1 MSPVAMPDDAEL
13 TEDRTMRR
21 LWGVALPLAS
31 LALLVVGCA
40 GHSLVPREQAAA
52 LKTHERTLAPHASAI
67 HEAIR
72 RSGHL
77 GALAFLDAGDGR
89 LIVLPGDTPTDAW
102 ARHRASAP
110 EGSPAARVSMPP
122 VLTFVYR
129 ADVPKAPEA
138 VPQALFQEREALVRE
153 RQALAAS
160 LAALET
166 RHRELAESVA
176 AAREDTQK
184 ALKLLGD
191 DLAAARTFMLQT
203 AQLAWL
209 NQEQSAENANSLRK
223 TAKASE
229 QLVSTSARLADSMR
243 QLSESLAA
251 QLKELASR
259 LDTIQSK
266 VSDIK

>member
-1 MSPVAMPDDAEL
+1 MSPVATLEDAEL
-13 TEDRTMRR
+13 TEDWTMRR
-21 LWGVALPLAS
+21 RRAAALLLVS
-31 LALLVVGCA
+31 LALLLVGCA

-52 LKTHERTLAPHASAI
+52 LETHERALVPHAGAI
-67 HEAIR
+67 HAAIR

-77 GALAFLDAGDGR
+77 GALAFVDAGDGR
-89 LIVLPGDTPTDAW
+89 LIVLPGDTPADAW

-110 EGSPAARVSMPP
+110 EASPAGRAAVPP
-122 VLTFVYR
+122 VVTFVHR
-129 ADVPKAPEA
+129 ADVPKAPET
-138 VPQALFQEREALVRE
+138 VTLALLQEREALARE
-153 RQALAAS
+153 RQALATS
-160 LAALET
+160 LTALET

-184 ALKLLGD
+184 ALRLLAE
-191 DLAAARTFMLQT
+191 DLAAARAFMLQT

-209 NQEQSAENANSLRK
+209 NQEQSAENATSLRK

>member
-1 MSPVAMPDDAEL
+1 MSPVATLEDAEL
-13 TEDRTMRR
+13 TEDWTVRR
-21 LWGVALPLAS
+21 RGGAALSLVS
-31 LALLVVGCA
+31 LALLLVGCA

-52 LKTHERTLAPHASAI
+52 LRTHERTLAPHAGAI

-77 GALAFLDAGDGR
+77 GAIAFVDTGDGR
-89 LIVLPGDTPTDAW
+89 LIVLPGDTPTEAW
-102 ARHRASAP
+102 ARYRASAP
-110 EGSPAARVSMPP
+110 EAGRASVPP
-122 VLTFVYR
+122 VVTFVYR
-129 ADVPKAPEA
+129 ADVPKTPEA
-138 VPQALFQEREALVRE
+138 VPQALLQERETLLQE

-160 LAALET
+160 LMALET

-184 ALKLLGD
+184 ALKLLAE

-209 NQEQSAENANSLRK
+209 NQEQNAENANSVRK

-259 LDTIQSK
+259 LDSIQSK

>member
-1 MSPVAMPDDAEL
+1 MSPAATLRDAEL
-13 TEDRTMRR
+13 TEDWTMGR
-21 LWGVALPLAS
+21 LSGSAMPLAS
-31 LALLVVGCA
+31 LALLLVGCA
-40 GHSLVPREQAAA
+40 GHSLVPAEQAAA
-52 LKTHERTLAPHASAI
+52 IKTHDRTLAPHASTI

-77 GALAFLDAGDGR
+77 GALAFVDAGDGR

-102 ARHRASAP
+102 ARYRASPP
-110 EGSPAARVSMPP
+110 ESSPPGRVSVPP
-122 VLTFVYR
+122 VVGFVYR

-138 VPQALFQEREALVRE
+138 VTQAFLEERQVLLEE
-153 RQALAAS
+153 RQALGTS
-160 LAALET
+160 LMALEA

-184 ALKLLGD
+184 ALKLLAE

-209 NQEQSAENANSLRK
+209 NQEQSAENASSLRK

-259 LDTIQSK
+259 LDSIQSK
-266 VSDIK
+266 VSDLK

>member
-1 MSPVAMPDDAEL
+1 MSPAATLEDAEL
-13 TEDRTMRR
+13 TEDWTMRR
-21 LWGVALPLAS
+21 RWGAAMPVVS
-31 LALLVVGCA
+31 LALLLVGCA
-40 GHSLVPREQAAA
+40 GHSLVPEEQAAA
-52 LKTHERTLAPHASAI
+52 IKTHDRALVPHASTI

-77 GALAFLDAGDGR
+77 GAIAFVDGGDGR

-102 ARHRASAP
+102 ARYRASAP
-110 EGSPAARVSMPP
+110 ESSPASRVSVPP
-122 VLTFVYR
+122 VVTFVYR

-138 VPQALFQEREALVRE
+138 VTQVFLQDRQALFEE
-153 RQALAAS
+153 RQALATS
-160 LAALET
+160 LMALEA
-166 RHRELAESVA
+166 RHRELAELVA
-176 AAREDTQK
+176 ATHEDTQK
-184 ALKLLGD
+184 ALKLLAE

-223 TAKASE
+223 TAKAGE

-243 QLSESLAA
+243 QLSESLAT